1 MPHILKPS
9 EEMVI
14 VAAGVSTVLAIFNG
28 GVPCYADVRHDHP
41 GNVNTHK
48 SVKMAAISSTAVISV
63 VSLIAK
69 TPTLFVVGGA
79 MIVYET
85 WKYHY
90 ANYGAN
96 GADENAA
103 AASYY

>member
-1 MPHILKPS
+1 MPVLKPS
-9 EEMVI
+9 EEMVV
-14 VAAGVSTVLAIFNG
+14 VAAGVSTVISIFDG
-28 GVPCYADVRHDHP
+28 CLPCYADVRHDSK
-41 GNVNTHK
+41 GNVNTHH
-48 SVKMAAISSTAVISV
+48 SVKMAAITSTAVISAI
-63 VSLIAK
+63 SLIAK

-103 AASYY
+103 SASYF